1 MAILF
6 YDHLISKSEVI
17 ELIETLEEE
26 ENQKGKALQ
35 LIDDI
40 IYQSIIAH
48 ILESLPSHKHN
59 LFLST
64 VHDRPYDPEIL
75 SFLKD
80 HIGPDIEDTIR
91 SAGKEAVEKIISD
104 LKNEG

>member
-17 ELIETLEEE
+17 EIIDSLNEE

-40 IYQSIIAH
+40 IYQSIVAD
-48 ILESLPSHKHN
+48 ILDKLPPHHHDI
-59 LFLST
+59 FLSQ
-64 VHDRPYDPEIL
+64 VHERPYDPEIL
-75 SFLKD
+75 AYLKE
-80 HIGPDIEDTIR
+80 HIGPDIEDKIR
-91 SAGKEAVEKIISD
+91 AAGTKVVKKIIKD
-104 LKNEG
+104 LKG

>member
-6 YDHLISKSEVI
+6 YDHLISKISAVEII
-17 ELIETLEEE
+17 ESLDEE

-48 ILESLPSHKHN
+48 ILDKLPTDHHGV
-59 LFLST
+59 FLSQ
-64 VHDRPYDPEIL
+64 VHERPYDPEIL
-75 SFLKD
+75 AYLKA
-80 HIGPDIEDTIR
+80 HIGQDIEDQIR
-91 SAGKEAVEKIISD
+91 SAGDKVVKKIIKD
-104 LKNEG
+104 LRT